1 MSDGNQ
7 KKIVFLYSGPHVPDV
22 IIESAKTKV
31 PDGFS
36 LQFCE
41 LSTPDAERRAAV
53 ESADYIMAYAVGFD
67 DIDIAGRARL
77 FQLLSAG
84 YDRFDLKA
92 FAALGLPI
100 ATNGGANAPTVA
112 EHALLLMLAVYKKL
126 GMRDRTMRAGNW
138 VGMREALSMRELR
151 GKQVGIVGFGKI
163 GRLLAEMVGGFRTSV
178 VYYDVQA
185 APPEV
190 ERDLN
195 AKRVELDELMK
206 TSDVISLHTPLND
219 ATRGL
224 IGRETLARMK
234 STAILINTGRGP
246 VVNEDALYEGLKS
259 GAIAGAGLDVFE
271 VEPLDPKSPLLTLD
285 NIVVTPH
292 IAGTTL
298 DTWTRRLDFAFGNF
312 QRVDGGEAAE
322 SLIPG

>member
-1 MSDGNQ
+1 MTNH
-7 KKIVFLYSGPHVPDV
+7 KNIVFLYSGSHVPGI
-22 IIESAKTKV
+22 IIEQATSMA
-31 PDGFS
+31 PEGFS

-41 LSTPDAERRAAV
+41 NKTPESERREALGN
-53 ESADYIMAYAVGFD
+53 ADYVMAYAVGFED
-67 DIDIAGRARL
+67 FDVVGKARL

-84 YDRFDLKA
+84 YDRFDLEA
-92 FAALGLPI
+92 FAKLGLPI

-112 EHALLLMLAVYKKL
+112 EHALLLILAVYKKL
-126 GMRDRTMRAGNW
+126 GMHDRTMREGKW
-138 VGMREALSMRELR
+138 VGMQEALSMRELR

-185 APPEV
+185 APAEI
-190 ERDLN
+190 ERELN
-195 AKRVELDELMK
+195 AKRVELDELME

-224 IGRETLARMK
+224 ICAESLARMK
-234 STAILINTGRGP
+234 STAIIVNTGRGP
-246 VVNEDALYEGLKS
+246 VVNEEALYAGLKD

-271 VEPLDPKSPLLTLD
+271 VEPLDPASPLLKLG

-298 DTWTRRLDFAFGNF
+298 DTWTRRLEFAFGNF
-312 QRVDGGEAAE
+312 ERVDGGAEAAF
-322 SLIPG
+322 LIPG

>member
-1 MSDGNQ
+1 MSNS
-7 KKIVFLYSGPHVPDV
+7 KNIVFLYSASHVPD
-22 IIESAKTKV
+22 IIAESAKSKV

-36 LQFCE
+36 LIFCE
-41 LSTPDAERRAAV
+41 NKTADAERRAALAK
-53 ESADYIMAYAVGFD
+53 ADYVMAYAVGFED
-67 DIDIAGRARL
+67 FDVVGQARL

-84 YDRFDLKA
+84 YDRFDLAA
-92 FAALGLPI
+92 FAELGLPV

-112 EHALLLMLAVYKKL
+112 EHALLLILAVYKKL
-126 GMRDRTMRAGNW
+126 GMHDRTMRAGEW

-163 GRLLAEMVGGFRTSV
+163 GRLLAEMVGGFRTKV

-185 APPEV
+185 APAEV
-190 ERDLN
+190 ERALN
-195 AKRVELDELMK
+195 ARRVELDELME

-224 IGRETLARMK
+224 IGAQTLARMK
-234 STAILINTGRGP
+234 STAIIINTGRGP
-246 VVNEDALYEGLKS
+246 VVDEAALYEGLRD

-271 VEPLDPKSPLLTLD
+271 SEPLAADSPLLTLD

-312 QRVDGGEAAE
+312 QRVDGGAGAE
-322 SLIPG
+322 FLIQA

>member
-1 MSDGNQ
+1 MSNN
-7 KKIVFLYSGPHVPDV
+7 KKIVFLYSGSHVPDV
-22 IIESAKTKV
+22 IIESAKSKV

-36 LQFCE
+36 LIFCE
-41 LSTPDAERRAAV
+41 NKTPDAQRRAALAD
-53 ESADYIMAYAVGFD
+53 ADYVMAYAVGFED
-67 DIDIAGRARL
+67 FDVVGQARL

-84 YDRFDLKA
+84 YDRFDLNEFSK
-92 FAALGLPI
+92 LDLPI

-112 EHALLLMLAVYKKL
+112 EHALLLILAVYKKL
-126 GMRDRTMRAGNW
+126 GMHDRTMRGGEW

-163 GRLLAEMVGGFRTSV
+163 GRLLAEMVGGFRTNV

-185 APPEV
+185 APAEI
-190 ERDLN
+190 ERELN
-195 AKRVELDELMK
+195 AKRVELDELMA

-219 ATRGL
+219 ATRGM
-224 IGRETLARMK
+224 IGAQTLARMK
-234 STAILINTGRGP
+234 STAIIINTGRGP
-246 VVNEDALYEGLKS
+246 VVNEAALYEGLRD

-271 VEPLDPKSPLLTLD
+271 SEPLAADSPLLTLD

-312 QRVDGGEAAE
+312 QRVDGGAPAE
-322 SLIPG
+322 SLIPA

>member
-1 MSDGNQ
+1 MSNH
-7 KKIVFLYSGPHVPDV
+7 KNIVFLYSGSHVPDV
-22 IIESAKTKV
+22 IVESAKAKV
-31 PDGFS
+31 PEGFS

-41 LSTPDAERRAAV
+41 NKTPDAERRAALAN
-53 ESADYIMAYAVGFD
+53 ADYVMAYAVGFD
-67 DIDIAGRARL
+67 DFDVVGRARL

-84 YDRFDLKA
+84 YDRFDLGA
-92 FAALGLPI
+92 FAKLGLPI

-126 GMRDRTMRAGNW
+126 GLHDRALRAGEW

-163 GRLLAEMVGGFRTSV
+163 GRLLAEMLGGFRTDV
-178 VYYDVQA
+178 VYYDVVA
-185 APPEV
+185 APPAV
-190 ERDLN
+190 ERALS
-195 AKRVELDELMK
+195 ARRVDLDELMAI
-206 TSDVISLHTPLND
+206 SDVISLHTPLND

-246 VVNEDALYEGLKS
+246 VVNEEALYEGLRD

-271 VEPLDPKSPLLTLD
+271 VEPLDPDSPLLTLD

-312 QRVDGGEAAE
+312 QRVDGGAPADF
-322 SLIPG
+322 LIAG